1 MDRNKSKSI
10 KQRKEIEKQK
20 ERAKAQQKKDNLKK
34 TNKEKEE
41 VFAGYEELSRLARGI
56 VEEDDNQD
64 IKNEFPDSW
73 AKIAAPDEGTQRKI
87 SDKLIA
93 EAKKKSKERM
103 KHCNPEGGNPNHS
116 KEDGRFTSSNSDGSW
131 SIKHPKTS
139 KDCDAGTY
147 RKTGRGRQK
156 VWVKQACGRDS
167 DIRLCGTKDG
177 IRAGRSNVTES
188 EGFESIGS
196 EIEMKLADRLQRIQ
210 DREPSFVRLLM
221 FLVEPIVGTQIG
233 DTEKHHAEIS
243 EKKSKQSPLKNYS
256 PDEIRNLC
264 KSRYNLMTFVEFLDL
279 LQRIEAAKKGVP
291 QKQV

>member
-1 MDRNKSKSI
+1 MDKNKNKNI
-10 KQRKEIEKQK
+10 MQRKEVEKQK
-20 ERAKAQQKKDNLKK
+20 ERAKTRQKKNNLKK

-56 VEEDDNQD
+56 VEDDDSQD
-64 IKNEFPDSW
+64 ISKEFPDSW
-73 AKIAAPDEGTQRKI
+73 AKIAAPDEDTQKKI
-87 SDKLIA
+87 SDRLIA

-116 KEDGRFTSSNSDGSW
+116 KEDGRFTSSESDGSW

-147 RKTGRGRQK
+147 RKTGKGSQK

-167 DIRLCGTKDG
+167 DTRLCGTKDG
-177 IRAGRSNVTES
+177 VRAGRSKVTES
-188 EGFESIGS
+188 DEFDSVESKIES
-196 EIEMKLADRLQRIQ
+196 ELADRLQKVQ

-221 FLVEPIVGTQIG
+221 FLVEPIVGAQIE

-243 EKKSKQSPLKNYS
+243 EKKSKHSPLKNYS